1 MRRSLLAVPL
11 VAVCLSVA
19 LVLLRTSA
27 PAPTANPIP
36 TTSAPADQSA
46 QGSKDAEMVLAGV
59 IPLTDAELA
68 ALREEFP
75 LLFGEE
81 DPLEGSD
88 LMMKPVSRATKEDI
102 PRLTATPESKRL
114 FERITEC
121 FPPEVSE
128 FFDLFERAPCYEDLV
143 NAAADTMEPKDL
155 INAVK
160 ALVAYRP
167 DVLTACHN
175 GGHSAAARLTKRIW
189 DPRDPYEKQLE
200 QMRLVM
206 READDVCQNGYVH
219 GFYDA
224 VGQDDPNEN
233 SFRAAAEVC
242 YEVLSPTVDCG
253 HGLGHSAWYAT
264 KDFKEAAAVCGVLK
278 GYLKYR
284 CDDGV
289 IMYLP
294 DYWSEGKAGWTADPR
309 QAAWD
314 PDKFYKDAVEVCT
327 WWPQTRT
334 GDDDPLRGC
343 WTGITAGVL
352 WRPLSTLL
360 NYGNYTDVADEAK
373 ELVRRAEAACM
384 EFGPRGEQFCIKEWP
399 GMVIYVAQ
407 NNEKNI
413 LDLCSAMVKHKT
425 FCINKS
431 LAQLVE
437 NLARDSETSRVVK

>member
-1 MRRSLLAVPL
+1 MRRVLLAVPL
-11 VAVCLSVA
+11 VAVCLSAGV
-19 LVLLRTSA
+19 VLSLADLSDPTPSA
-27 PAPTANPIP
+27 PPLTPV
-36 TTSAPADQSA
+36 DQSA
-46 QGSKDAEMVLAGV
+46 AGSANYDMSFVGA

-68 ALREEFP
+68 ALREEYP
-75 LLFGEE
+75 LLYDVDGS
-81 DPLEGSD
+81 PEGSN
-88 LMMKPVSRATKEDI
+88 LMMKSVVRATKEDI
-102 PRLTATPESKRL
+102 PRLTATPDSKRL
-114 FERITEC
+114 FEQIQAC

-128 FFDLFERAPCYEDLV
+128 FFDLFEHASCYEDLV
-143 NAAADTMEPKDL
+143 NAAADVMEPKDL

-189 DPRDPYEKQLE
+189 NPRDPYEAQLE
-200 QMRLVM
+200 QLRRVI

-224 VGQDDPNEN
+224 IGQEDPNDD
-233 SFRAAAEVC
+233 SFRAAAEAC
-242 YEVLSPTVDCG
+242 YEVLSATVDCG

-264 KDFKEAAAVCGVLK
+264 QDFKEAAAVCGVLK

-294 DYWSEGKAGWTADPR
+294 DYWSKGKDGWTADPR
-309 QAAWD
+309 QSAWD
-314 PDKFYKDAVEVCT
+314 PDKFYKDAVEVCS
-327 WWPQTRT
+327 WWPQTRA

-343 WTGITAGVL
+343 WIGIPAGVL
-352 WRPLSTLL
+352 WRPISTLL

-373 ELVRRAEAACM
+373 ELIRRAEAACM
-384 EFGPRGEQFCIKEWP
+384 EFGPRGEQFCIKQWP
-399 GMVIYVAQ
+399 GMVLYVAQ
-407 NNEKNI
+407 NNENNI

-425 FCINKS
+425 FCVNKS
-431 LAQLVE
+431 LAQLAE
-437 NLARDSETSRVVK
+437 NQARDSETSRVVK